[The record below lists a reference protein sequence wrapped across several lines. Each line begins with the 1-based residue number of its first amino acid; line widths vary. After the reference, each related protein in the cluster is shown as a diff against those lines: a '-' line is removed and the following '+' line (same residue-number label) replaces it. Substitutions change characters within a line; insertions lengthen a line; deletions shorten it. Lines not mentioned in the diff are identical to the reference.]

1 MKTELL
7 KDYLING
14 KLNIDKVI
22 DDFYGYVYIIVKNG
36 VSDSLSNEDIEEII
50 SDVFVAIWKISSF
63 LPDITAL
70 KPYLSGI
77 SKNIIKNKYRK
88 LNLNASISD
97 YEEKLISNED
107 IEKITEENEQNK
119 LIKETL
125 CKLKNDEYKIFMMF
139 YYEAK
144 SIKEIAQKLKFTES
158 KVKVVLHRV
167 RKIIKKNLEDGG
179 YSYGR

>member
-63 LPDITAL
+63 LPDITVL

-88 LNLNASISD
+88 LNLNAFILD

-125 CKLKNDEYKIFMMF
+125 HKLKDDEYKIFMMF